1 MTRGVE
7 MQVDPSQLSQSLIH
21 RQDAKGV
28 SVRMADLFTALTLND
43 DRDHAIQ
50 GLTKEA
56 AQ

>member
-1 MTRGVE
+1 
-7 MQVDPSQLSQSLIH
+7 
-21 RQDAKGV
+21 
-28 SVRMADLFTALTLND
+28 VRMAVLFTALTLND